1 MKNLLLLQIQFLSL
15 RNCLNKFVVLNK
27 TIKLLKKLS
36 DLRKLLNG
44 SPRKKLVLAAA
55 QDNSSLGAV
64 LRAWKDGIIEPLL
77 VGDREAI
84 LTIAS
89 AYGYDLKGLNIS
101 HEPET
106 QNAMEVAVK
115 LVSSKQA
122 EILMK
127 GKVGTSSLLKCVLN
141 KDWGLRTGNL
151 LSHIAIFE
159 VNTYHKLLAVT
170 DVAMNIAPKLHDKIA
185 IVNNSVECLNKLGIK
200 LPKVAVLGAVEMVN
214 ENMESTL
221 DAALLSKMN
230 QRDQIRNCIIDGPL
244 AFDNAVSLESANL
257 KGIKSEVAGD
267 TDLLLMPDIEV
278 GNVLYKTLV
287 FFAKAKVASMIL
299 GASAP
304 IVLTSR
310 SDSEQAKYDSILLAA
325 AVSR

>member
-1 MKNLLLLQIQFLSL
+1 
-15 RNCLNKFVVLNK
+15 
-27 TIKLLKKLS
+27 LKKLS
-36 DLRKLLNG
+36 DLKKLAAG
-44 SPRKKLVLAAA
+44 GTGRKLVLAAA
-55 QDNSSLGAV
+55 HDHQSLGAA
-64 LRAWKDGIIEPLL
+64 LRAWKDGIIEPIL
-77 VGDREAI
+77 VGDKEAI
-84 LTIAS
+84 LNIA
-89 AYGYDLKGLNIS
+89 ATYGFDLTGLKII
-101 HEPET
+101 HEPEN
-106 QNAMEVAVK
+106 QNAMETAVK
-115 LVSSKQA
+115 LVSTKQA
-122 EILMK
+122 DILMK
-127 GKVGTSSLLKCVLN
+127 GKVGTASLLRCVLN
-141 KDWGLRTGNL
+141 KEWGLRTGKL
-151 LSHIAIFE
+151 LSHIALFE
-159 VNTYHKLLAVT
+159 VSTYHKLLAVT
-170 DVAMNIAPKLHDKIA
+170 DVAMNIAPKLHDKIS
-185 IVNNSVECLNKLGIK
+185 IVNNSVSCLNKLGIK

-230 QRDQIRNCIIDGPL
+230 QRDQIKNCIIDGPL